1 VYIGFSDNAY
11 VPCNQLPGASD
22 IAESYKTVSN
32 VSTINRLVSV
42 NDNGRTYVLLGDAQ
56 PTNQLDFVAST
67 LAINTECVPI
77 SSACNLTSNQNAS
90 FSCSPLFSAE
100 LDIKYY
106 ASGYNPRLDA
116 PIYYWNMRFF
126 NDSTMSVETDMQY
139 PVNPTY
145 IGIVA
150 IMSFALEDDAVDG
163 YPDMRLNDTRAFVLL
178 CSATVFD
185 VTYSWVNGSLATLS
199 NLSLSNVSSAGVI
212 NSALQ
217 TTPVLNVTTGYYQMT
232 TGAAVASLTS
242 DSEESIAEK
251 IAVLYSQTSLGFA
264 AGVFSARA
272 NEEEHVREQILV
284 ARIPVAPFYFLIV
297 SNCLYG
303 AVAFIAAL
311 VAFHCTRSE
320 GVQEIQHC
328 LSIWGLVEHGF
339 GDPILDKFVTVPLA
353 QS

>member
-1 VYIGFSDNAY
+1 M
-11 VPCNQLPGASD
+11 Q
-22 IAESYKTVSN
+22 
-32 VSTINRLVSV
+32 
-42 NDNGRTYVLLGDAQ
+42 
-56 PTNQLDFVAST
+56 
-67 LAINTECVPI
+67 
-77 SSACNLTSNQNAS
+77 
-90 FSCSPLFSAE
+90 
-100 LDIKYY
+100 
-106 ASGYNPRLDA
+106 
-116 PIYYWNMRFF
+116 FF
-126 NDSTMSVETDMQY
+126 NNSAMSLETDMQY

-150 IMSFALEDDAVDG
+150 IMSFALEANSVDG
-163 YPDMRLNDTRAFVLL
+163 YPNMRLNATQAFVLL
-178 CSATVFD
+178 CNATVFD
-185 VTYSWVNGSLATLS
+185 VTYSWVNGSFDTFY
-199 NLSLSNVSSAGVI
+199 NISLSNVSSAGVI

-217 TTPVLNVTTGYYQMT
+217 TTPLNVTTGYSQMT

-242 DSEESIAEK
+242 NSEESIAEK

-272 NEEEHVREQILV
+272 NKAEQVRKQILV
-284 ARIPVAPFYFLIV
+284 ARIPFAPFYFLIV

-339 GDPILDKFVTVPLA
+339 GDPILDKYVTVPHDCPVLDGK
-353 QS
+353 